1 MFRNT
6 TKKSPF
12 LAYRDAYERIVR
24 CKRPHQTDSGS
35 RLTKTAVDFVAEIRR
50 KEKKVPKIPGNNNS
64 SNRSAAAAA
73 KGVHVCEF
81 KLKAIIAHRQT
92 EVVVSSMHGL

>member
-73 KGVHVCEF
+73 VASAF
-81 KLKAIIAHRQT
+81 
-92 EVVVSSMHGL
+92 SSLTRNIYFSSSSSGFRSSIH